1 MGGTRDRWGGREIH
15 ITVTGYRMHWLPNT
29 RARANTCTRT
39 SALAHTARISSLPP
53 PPFPTRL
60 LICLQPLTAQ
70 SRHTHAHTH
79 GERERE
85 RESLKKIFFFLYL
98 SAAIDRPGPP
108 KSLLASRA
116 TIRAAAA
123 AAQLEHQKA
132 QVEHANQGTESEG
145 PGDEIRQSLPSQ
157 GAEKHA
163 GLAADMRRD
172 AKITLGVGGD
182 PSVSGVRESSVYE
195 SEASNPHKW
204 TISESFD

>member
-1 MGGTRDRWGGREIH
+1 VGGKRDSH
-15 ITVTGYRMHWLPNT
+15 HSDWL
-29 RARANTCTRT
+29 
-39 SALAHTARISSLPP
+39 SDALAAKHTCARKYVHTHIRTCAHSTHLVAPP
-53 PPFPTRL
+53 PPLPNATLDLSTAIDSAEPPHTR
-60 LICLQPLTAQ
+60 T
-70 SRHTHAHTH
+70 HTRR
-79 GERERE
+79 ERERE
-85 RESLKKIFFFLYL
+85 RALKKSFSFFTCL
-98 SAAIDRPGPP
+98 AAIDRPGPP

>member
-1 MGGTRDRWGGREIH
+1 
-15 ITVTGYRMHWLPNT
+15 
-29 RARANTCTRT
+29 
-39 SALAHTARISSLPP
+39 
-53 PPFPTRL
+53 
-60 LICLQPLTAQ
+60 LTAQ

-123 AAQLEHQKA
+123 AAQIEHQKA
-132 QVEHANQGTESEG
+132 QVERANQGTESEVQ
-145 PGDEIRQSLPSQ
+145 GDEMRQSQ
-157 GAEKHA
+157 GAGKRA
-163 GLAADMRRD
+163 GLEADLRRD
-172 AKITLGVGGD
+172 AKMSLVVGGD
-182 PSVSGVRESSVYE
+182 PSVSGGGESSVYE